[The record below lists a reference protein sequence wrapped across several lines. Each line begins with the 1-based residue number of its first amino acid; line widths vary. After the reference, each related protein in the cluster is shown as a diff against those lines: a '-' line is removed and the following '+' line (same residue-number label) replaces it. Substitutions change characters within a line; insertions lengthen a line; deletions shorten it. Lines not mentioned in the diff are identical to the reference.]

1 MSAPRRDRA
10 RSSAAPAKKAKSP
23 ARQRAPAK
31 PAVHPDD
38 LVDLPDFERAA
49 QAVMT
54 PLAWDYVSGA
64 AADEV
69 TLRWNR
75 TAFDHLRLSPRCLV
89 DVSQLDTSVRLL
101 GQRLPFPLL
110 LAPTAYQKLS
120 HPEGEIA
127 VARGAAEADALF
139 VVSSF
144 SNTTLEEIAASTRGP
159 LWFQLYV
166 QPDRT
171 FTRDLVQ
178 RAEAAGYRALV
189 VTVDTPVLGPRYREL
204 RRKFKL
210 PAGLDRANLR
220 GLASAT
226 GGHRPSEQSIYS
238 ATLEPALTWRDIEWL
253 RSLTKLPIVL
263 KGISH
268 PDDAAAA
275 VACGVDGVIVSNH
288 GARNLD
294 TGPAT
299 IDVLPR
305 VADKIGG
312 KIPVLVD
319 GGIRRGTDILKAL
332 ALGANATLIGRPYL
346 YGLSVEGARGVTR
359 VVNILRRELESAMA
373 LCGRTSVAQID
384 RSVLWP

>member
-1 MSAPRRDRA
+1 VSA
-10 RSSAAPAKKAKSP
+10 
-23 ARQRAPAK
+23 
-31 PAVHPDD
+31 DD

-49 QAVMT
+49 QTVMT
-54 PLAWDYVSGA
+54 PMAWDYVSGG

-75 TAFDHLRLSPRCLV
+75 AAFENIRLSPRCLV
-89 DVSQLDTSVRLL
+89 DVSQLDTSVTLL
-101 GQRLPFPLL
+101 GQRLAFPIL
-110 LAPTAYQKLS
+110 LAPTAYQKLA

-127 VARGAAEADALF
+127 VARGAAAAGALF

-144 SNTTLEEIAASTRGP
+144 SNSTLEEIAASAQGP
-159 LWFQLYV
+159 RWFQLYV
-166 QPDRT
+166 QPDRA

-210 PAGLDRANLR
+210 PDGLDRANLR
-220 GLASAT
+220 GLAGAT
-226 GGHRPSEQSIYS
+226 GAHRPSEQSIYS

-253 RSLTKLPIVL
+253 RSLTKLPILL
-263 KGISH
+263 KGIGH
-268 PDDAAAA
+268 PDDAATA
-275 VACGVDGVIVSNH
+275 VAAGVDGLIVSNH

-299 IDVLPR
+299 IEALPR
-305 VADKIGG
+305 VAEKVGG

-319 GGIRRGTDILKAL
+319 GGIRRGTDVLKAL
-332 ALGANATLIGRPYL
+332 ALGATATLIGRPYV
-346 YGLSVEGARGVTR
+346 YGLAVDGSRGVTR
-359 VVNILRRELESAMA
+359 IVNILRRELESALA
-373 LCGRTSVAQID
+373 LCGRTSVSQID